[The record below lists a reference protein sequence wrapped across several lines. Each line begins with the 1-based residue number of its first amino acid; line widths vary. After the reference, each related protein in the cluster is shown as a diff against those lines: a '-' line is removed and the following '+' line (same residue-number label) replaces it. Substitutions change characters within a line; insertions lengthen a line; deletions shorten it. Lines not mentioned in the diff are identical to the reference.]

1 MRDLLLGFRNEK
13 VLEGT
18 CSRGRR
24 SALHRKTQ
32 REKPFDDSRVD
43 KKMKKAQNATCF
55 GLLLYAL
62 H

>member
-1 MRDLLLGFRNEK
+1 MRNLLLGLRIEK
-13 VLEGT
+13 ILEGA

-24 SALHRKTQ
+24 SALHRETQ

-43 KKMKKAQNATCF
+43 KMKKAQNATCF